1 MSAKK
6 IAGYLHLWLGLT
18 SGIIVM
24 IIGLT
29 GSIYA
34 FQEEL
39 KDVFYADKLFVTP
52 RNTPVRPVS
61 ELLATAEKALGK
73 GRKVTRIEIEN
84 KPDRAYIFRAVK
96 TNPKKIWYGNYY
108 AYFNNVYIDPYTGA
122 VLDVENTKYEFFQV
136 VLSIHRQLL
145 LGETVGHIISCSA
158 VSMFFI
164 ILISGLILWWPKKWN
179 KNNMKN
185 YVTVK
190 WSAKFKKINYDV
202 HRVFGLYAFTTLF
215 IICTTGLIWSYDWF
229 DNTVQFIANG
239 GHPAKKEKALKSDT
253 TQVLVAGTTDHVWTA
268 AQQDKPAAAYR
279 VTIPQKNTATL
290 NVSIYR
296 KDGNRYDRVQKFY
309 DQYSGKLLDSKSF
322 DEVTRGEQMRLM
334 NYDLH
339 TGSILGIFGKC
350 LACLSG
356 LIAAILPVTGFMI
369 WLNNRKKEKK
379 EHKGKH
385 KKHKKAPALEGAA
398 ALQ

>member
-6 IAGYLHLWLGLT
+6 LAGYLHLWLGLA
-18 SGIIVM
+18 SGIIVV

-39 KDVFYADKLFVTP
+39 KDIFYADKLFVTP
-52 RNTPVRPVS
+52 HNAPVRPIS
-61 ELLATAEKALGK
+61 ELLVAAEKALGK
-73 GRKVTRIEIEN
+73 GKKVTRVEIEN

-108 AYFNNVYIDPYTGA
+108 VYFNNVYIDPYTGA

-158 VSMFFI
+158 VSMFSI
-164 ILISGLILWWPKKWN
+164 ILISGLILWWPKKWSKDN
-179 KNNMKN
+179 IKN

-190 WSAKFKKINYDV
+190 WSAKFKKINYDM
-202 HRVFGLYAFTTLF
+202 HRVLGLYAFTSLF

-229 DNTVQFIANG
+229 DHTVQFIANG
-239 GHPAKKEKALKSDT
+239 GHSEKKRRPSSLTQRRCLWLALPIMYGPLHNRT
-253 TQVLVAGTTDHVWTA
+253 NPL
-268 AQQDKPAAAYR
+268 PAYR
-279 VTIPQKNTATL
+279 IVIPQKNTATL

-296 KDGNRYDRVQKFY
+296 EDGNRYDRVQQFY
-309 DQYSGKLLDSKSF
+309 DQYTGTLLESKAF
-322 DEVTRGEQMRLM
+322 ADVTRGEQLRLM

-339 TGSILGIFGKC
+339 TGSVLGIVGKS

-356 LIAAILPVTGFMI
+356 LIAAILPITGFTI
-369 WLNNRKKEKK
+369 WFNNRRKDKK

-385 KKHKKAPALEGAA
+385 KKHKKVAVLEDVPV
-398 ALQ
+398 L